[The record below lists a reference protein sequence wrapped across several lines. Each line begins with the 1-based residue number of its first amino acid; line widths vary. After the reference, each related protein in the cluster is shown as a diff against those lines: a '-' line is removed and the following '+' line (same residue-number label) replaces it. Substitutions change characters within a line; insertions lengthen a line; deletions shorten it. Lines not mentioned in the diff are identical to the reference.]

1 MAVKRVFYGVVVLTA
16 DRWFAFKR
24 AADVSRF
31 GERRTGPEG
40 LEAVLSFAPF
50 MPSPWRS

>member
-1 MAVKRVFYGVVVLTA
+1 VVVLIA

-40 LEAVLSFAPF
+40 S
-50 MPSPWRS
+50 